1 MAAMAVTLFLGGWRG
16 PVLPPV
22 LWFVV
27 KLYALIFVFM
37 WVRWTFP
44 RFRIDQLLNFSWK
57 VLIPVALANLVVTA
71 YVVMIVHR

>member
-1 MAAMAVTLFLGGWRG
+1 
-16 PVLPPV
+16 
-22 LWFVV
+22 
-27 KLYALIFVFM
+27 M

-57 VLIPVALANLVVTA
+57 VLIPVALVNLVVTA